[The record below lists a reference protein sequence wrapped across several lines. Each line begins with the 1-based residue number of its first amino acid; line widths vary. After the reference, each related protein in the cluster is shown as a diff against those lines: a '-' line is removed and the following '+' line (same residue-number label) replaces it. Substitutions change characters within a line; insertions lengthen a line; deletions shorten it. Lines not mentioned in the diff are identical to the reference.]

1 MASDAAPIEPDK
13 SSAVAADTFVAF
25 VRTNEALQPLI
36 IPAIGRMVLF
46 IDVAISFQIL
56 N

>member
-1 MASDAAPIEPDK
+1 MTSDAAPIETDM

-25 VRTNEALQPLI
+25 VRTNEAFQPLI
-36 IPAIGRMVLF
+36 IPAIGRIVLF
-46 IDVAISFQIL
+46 IDVAISSQIL